1 MPPKYSPLNFSLN
14 KVLADEQD
22 NFAKAKIKIAYV
34 MLIFTLIKVVST
46 IPFAFINHQYIQ
58 ATRSG
63 IIFFVFLA
71 MIKLLLYRPDKI
83 RPISHIVL
91 ITGLS
96 VIWTNLVFV
105 IQQLNIVTVQL
116 VISMVLCAFYLI
128 GKRTAIVY
136 SLLAVMPVFVF
147 LIITRNTNTVVMIP
161 PQQLVSPMY
170 EITVFLNF
178 VSIAAIHYLFYKA
191 YENSVI
197 EKDQLNAQLAVKVAE
212 VKALADAK
220 SMFLS
225 SMSHELR
232 TPLNAVIGIT
242 NLLKGSA
249 STEQHE
255 NLEILEFSTISL
267 LAMVNDILDYHKS
280 ENDKIE
286 LEAIPVNLPE
296 LLNKIFST
304 LKLKANEKNL
314 QLAVNTDESLNTL
327 CVVSDPTRLTQI
339 IYNLVGNA
347 IKFTKKG
354 RVELNVELIETTTEG
369 IQVQFMVKDTGIG
382 IPQTKLESIF
392 EPFSQASADTTR
404 HFGGTGLGLA
414 IVKKLLLLF
423 NSTIKVESELGEG
436 SMFSFSIIFS
446 VTEPLVIEP
455 KIQGTSL
462 KLAHLNVLIA
472 EDNSINAMLL
482 EKMLGNWG
490 INTCWAANGQEVINK
505 LNAETVDVILMDL
518 QMPVMDGYETALT
531 VRSLDDPIKANVPII
546 ALTAAISSDIYPQV
560 IAAGMQDYLSKPYE
574 AAALYDKLERLAA
587 TVNVVYQPEPVIII
601 NKEPPEF
608 LQGAALC

>member
-1 MPPKYSPLNFSLN
+1 MPPKYSPFNFSLN

-34 MLIFTLIKVVST
+34 MLIFTLIKVVGT
-46 IPFAFINHQYIQ
+46 IPFALINHQYIQ
-58 ATRSG
+58 AIRSG

-71 MIKLLLYRPDKI
+71 MLKLLLSRPDKI
-83 RPISHIVL
+83 KPIAHVVL
-91 ITGLS
+91 ITGLAI
-96 VIWTNLVFV
+96 IWTNLVFV

-116 VISMVLCAFYLI
+116 VISTVLCAFYLI

-136 SLLAVMPVFVF
+136 SSLAVMPVFVF
-147 LIITRNTNTVVMIP
+147 LILTRHTNTVVMIP

-178 VSIAAIHYLFYKA
+178 VSIATIHYLFYKA

-212 VKALADAK
+212 VKALADSK

-242 NLLKGSA
+242 DLLKSSA

-267 LAMVNDILDYHKS
+267 LSMVNDILDYHKS

-286 LEAIPVNLPE
+286 LEAIPVNLPD

-314 QLAVNTDESLNTL
+314 TLVVNADSKLNTL
-327 CVVSDPTRLTQI
+327 CVVTDPTRLTQI

-347 IKFTKKG
+347 IKFTQKG
-354 RVELNVELIETTTEG
+354 KVELNVKLIETTEDG
-369 IQVQFMVKDTGIG
+369 IQVQFIVKDTGIG
-382 IPQTKLESIF
+382 IPQAKFESIF
-392 EPFSQASADTTR
+392 EPFSQASIDTTR

-423 NSTIKVESELGEG
+423 NSSIKVESEVGKGCE
-436 SMFSFSIIFS
+436 FSFNINFC
-446 VTEPLVIEP
+446 VTETIVSKPKMPGIE
-455 KIQGTSL
+455 L
-462 KLAHLNVLIA
+462 KLTHLNVLIA

-482 EKMLGNWG
+482 EKILVNWG
-490 INTCWAANGQEVINK
+490 IKTYWADNGQEVVNK
-505 LNAETVDVILMDL
+505 LKTETVDLILMDL
-518 QMPVMDGYETALT
+518 QMPVMDGYQTALT
-531 VRSLDDPIKANVPII
+531 VRSLEDPFKANIPII
-546 ALTAAISSDIYPQV
+546 ALTAAISSDIYPQI

-574 AAALYDKLERLAA
+574 AAALYKKLESLATTTKA
-587 TVNVVYQPEPVIII
+587 DIKPAI
-601 NKEPPEF
+601 NI
-608 LQGAALC
+608 

>member
-1 MPPKYSPLNFSLN
+1 MPATYSLFNFSLN

-46 IPFAFINHQYIQ
+46 IPFALINHQYIQ

-63 IIFFVFLA
+63 IIFFVFVA
-71 MIKLLLYRPDKI
+71 MLKLLLYRPDKI
-83 RPISHIVL
+83 RPIAHVVL
-91 ITGLS
+91 ITGLAI
-96 VIWTNLVFV
+96 IWTNLVFV

-116 VISMVLCAFYLI
+116 VISTVLCAFYLI
-128 GKRTAIVY
+128 GKRTAITY
-136 SLLAVMPVFVF
+136 SLLAVMPVFMF
-147 LIITRNTNTVVMIP
+147 LVITRHTNTAVMIP
-161 PQQLVSPMY
+161 PQQLVSPIY

-191 YENSVI
+191 YENSVM
-197 EKDQLNAQLAVKVAE
+197 EKDQLNAQLAIKVAE
-212 VKALADAK
+212 VKALADSK

-242 NLLKGSA
+242 DLLKGSA
-249 STEQHE
+249 STEQNE

-267 LAMVNDILDYHKS
+267 LSMVNDILDYHKS

-286 LEAIPVNLPE
+286 LEAIPVNLPD

-304 LKLKANEKNL
+304 LKLKANEKKL
-314 QLAVNTDESLNTL
+314 QLLVNTDEKLSDL
-327 CVVSDPTRLTQI
+327 CLITDPTRLTQI

-354 RVELNVELIETTTEG
+354 KVELNVKLVKATVEG
-369 IQVQFMVKDTGIG
+369 IQVQFIVKDTGIG
-382 IPQTKLESIF
+382 IPQEKLESIF
-392 EPFSQASADTTR
+392 EPFSQASTDTTR

-423 NSTIKVESELGEG
+423 SSSIKVESEVGKGCE
-436 SMFSFSIIFS
+436 FSFIINFC
-446 VTEPLVIEP
+446 VTEVMVTKP
-455 KIQGTSL
+455 KVPGIAL
-462 KLAHLNVLIA
+462 KLMYLNVLIA

-482 EKMLGNWG
+482 EKMLSNWG
-490 INTCWAANGQEVINK
+490 VKTYWAANGQEVIKK
-505 LNAETVDVILMDL
+505 LKTETVDLILMDL
-518 QMPVMDGYETALT
+518 QMPVMDGYQTALT
-531 VRSLDDPIKANVPII
+531 VRSLKDPIKSNIPII
-546 ALTAAISSDIYPQV
+546 ALTASTSSDIYPQI

-574 AAALYDKLERLAA
+574 AVALYEKLERLA
-587 TVNVVYQPEPVIII
+587 IS
-601 NKEPPEF
+601 NKADLKP
-608 LQGAALC
+608 AVSV

>member
-1 MPPKYSPLNFSLN
+1 MPPKYPLLNFSLN
-14 KVLADEQD
+14 KVLADEHD

-34 MLIFTLIKVVST
+34 MLIFTLAKIVST
-46 IPFAFINHQYIQ
+46 IPFAVINHQYIQ
-58 ATRSG
+58 AIRSG

-71 MIKLLLYRPDKI
+71 MVKLLLYRPDKI
-83 RPISHIVL
+83 RPISHVVL
-91 ITGLS
+91 ITGLV

-116 VISMVLCAFYLI
+116 VITTVLCAFYLL
-128 GKRTAIVY
+128 GKRTAIIY

-147 LIITRNTNTVVMIP
+147 LVITRHTNTAVMIP
-161 PQQLVSPMY
+161 LQQLASPMY

-178 VSIAAIHYLFYKA
+178 ISIAAIHYLFYKA

-212 VKALADAK
+212 VKALADSK

-242 NLLKGSA
+242 DLLKGSA
-249 STEQHE
+249 SAEQHE

-267 LAMVNDILDYHKS
+267 LSMVNDILDYHKS
-280 ENDKIE
+280 ENGKIE

-304 LKLKANEKNL
+304 LRLKANEKNL
-314 QLAVNTDESLNTL
+314 QLVVNTDERLNTL

-354 RVELNVELIETTTEG
+354 TVELNVKLIENTAQG
-369 IQVQFMVKDTGIG
+369 INVQFVVKDTGIG
-382 IPQTKLESIF
+382 IPQSKLESIF
-392 EPFSQASADTTR
+392 EPFSQASTDTTR

-423 NSTIKVESELGEG
+423 NSSVMVKSEEG
-436 SMFSFSIIFS
+436 KGCEFSFSINFC
-446 VTEPLVIEP
+446 VIEAAVSKAKKP
-455 KIQGTSL
+455 GTLL
-462 KLAHLNVLIA
+462 KVARLNVMIA

-482 EKMLGNWG
+482 EKMLVNWG
-490 INTCWAANGQEVINK
+490 IKTCWAANGQEVVNK
-505 LNAETVDVILMDL
+505 LKTEAVDLILMDL
-518 QMPVMDGYETALT
+518 QMPLMDGYQTALA
-531 VRSLDDPIKANVPII
+531 VRSLNDPTKANIPII
-546 ALTAAISSDIYPQV
+546 ALTAAISSDIYPQI

-574 AAALYDKLERLAA
+574 AIALYERLERLTTPDKADIKPA
-587 TVNVVYQPEPVIII
+587 VSI
-601 NKEPPEF
+601 
-608 LQGAALC
+608 

>member
-1 MPPKYSPLNFSLN
+1 MPATYSLFNFSLN

-46 IPFAFINHQYIQ
+46 IPFALINHQYIQ

-63 IIFFVFLA
+63 IIFFVFVA
-71 MIKLLLYRPDKI
+71 MLKLLLYRPDKI
-83 RPISHIVL
+83 RPIAHVVL
-91 ITGLS
+91 ITGLAI
-96 VIWTNLVFV
+96 IWTNLVFV

-116 VISMVLCAFYLI
+116 VISTVLCAFYLI
-128 GKRTAIVY
+128 GKRTAITY
-136 SLLAVMPVFVF
+136 SLLAVMPVFMF
-147 LIITRNTNTVVMIP
+147 LVITRHTNTAVMIP
-161 PQQLVSPMY
+161 PQQLVSPIY

-191 YENSVI
+191 YENSVM
-197 EKDQLNAQLAVKVAE
+197 EKDQLNAQLAIKVAE
-212 VKALADAK
+212 VKALADSK

-242 NLLKGSA
+242 DLLKGSA
-249 STEQHE
+249 STEQNE

-267 LAMVNDILDYHKS
+267 LSMVNDILDYHKS

-304 LKLKANEKNL
+304 LKLKANEKKL
-314 QLAVNTDESLNTL
+314 QLLVNTDEKLSDL
-327 CVVSDPTRLTQI
+327 CLITDPTRLTQI

-354 RVELNVELIETTTEG
+354 KVELNVELVRTTAEG
-369 IQVQFMVKDTGIG
+369 IQVQFIVKDTGIG
-382 IPQTKLESIF
+382 IPQEKLESIF
-392 EPFSQASADTTR
+392 EPFSQASTDTTR

-423 NSTIKVESELGEG
+423 SSSIKVESEVGKGCE
-436 SMFSFSIIFS
+436 FSFIINFC
-446 VTEPLVIEP
+446 VTEVMVTKP
-455 KIQGTSL
+455 KVPGIAL
-462 KLAHLNVLIA
+462 KLMYLNVLIA

-482 EKMLGNWG
+482 EKMLSNWG
-490 INTCWAANGQEVINK
+490 VKTYWAANGQDVIK
-505 LNAETVDVILMDL
+505 RLKTETVDLILMDL
-518 QMPVMDGYETALT
+518 QMPVMDGYQTALT
-531 VRSLDDPIKANVPII
+531 VRSLKDPIKSNIPII
-546 ALTAAISSDIYPQV
+546 ALTASTSSDIYPQI

-574 AAALYDKLERLAA
+574 AVALYEKLERLA
-587 TVNVVYQPEPVIII
+587 VS
-601 NKEPPEF
+601 NKADLKP
-608 LQGAALC
+608 AVSI